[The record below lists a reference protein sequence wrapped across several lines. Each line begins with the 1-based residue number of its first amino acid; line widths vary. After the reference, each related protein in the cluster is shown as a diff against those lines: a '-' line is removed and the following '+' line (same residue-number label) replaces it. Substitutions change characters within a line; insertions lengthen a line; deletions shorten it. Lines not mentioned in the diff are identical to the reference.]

1 MAPATSRYGARMT
14 NRPGHLLG
22 RALFVAA
29 LACGAPGVHAQAQP
43 FACLGA
49 QEGDRFTAKPKAG
62 DAVQAVAI
70 GRSRRAVVFSNT
82 AYNEP
87 CDWLPFARELAAG
100 GYQVVLWKY
109 ASSGL
114 EQIGELSAVIAETR
128 RRGAEKVVLAGGS
141 RGGCLSMMTSSEPGV
156 EADGI
161 AILSCAAVFNR
172 RNPTETAPWA
182 AKVKVPLLHITGE
195 GDSIPTL
202 DEARKEFAAYP
213 IADKKLVIVPR
224 TGAHGDQL
232 LSAPDSAASTK
243 AELADFFQRVTR

>member
-1 MAPATSRYGARMT
+1 MT
-14 NRPGHLLG
+14 NRSGLLLR

-29 LACGAPGVHAQAQP
+29 LVCAVPSVHAQAQP

-49 QEGDRFTAKPKAG
+49 QEGERFTAKPKEG
-62 DAVQAVAI
+62 DAVQAVVI
-70 GRSRRAVVFSNT
+70 GRSKRAVVLSNT

-87 CDWLPFARELAAG
+87 CDWAPFARELATS

-141 RGGCLSMMTSSEPGV
+141 RGGCLSTMTSNEPGIEV
-156 EADGI
+156 NGI

-172 RNPTETAPWA
+172 RSPTETAPWA
-182 AKVKVPLLHITGE
+182 TKVKVPLLHITGE
-195 GDSIPTL
+195 GDNIPTL
-202 DEARKEFAAYP
+202 DEARKEFASYP
-213 IADKKLVIVPR
+213 ITDKKLVIVPR

-232 LSAPDSAASTK
+232 LSVPGSAASTK
-243 AELADFFQRVTR
+243 AELVDFFHRVTR

>member
-1 MAPATSRYGARMT
+1 MT
-14 NRPGHLLG
+14 NRPGHLL
-22 RALFVAA
+22 RHAFFVAA
-29 LACGAPGVHAQAQP
+29 LACGTPGVHAQAQP
-43 FACLGA
+43 FACLGQ
-49 QEGDRFTAKPKAG
+49 QEGDRFTARPKEG

-87 CDWLPFARELAAG
+87 CDWAPFARELAAA

-109 ASSGL
+109 AGSGL

-141 RGGCLSMMTSSEPGV
+141 RGGCLSMMTSSAPGV
-156 EADGI
+156 QVNGI

-172 RNPTETAPWA
+172 RDPTQTAPWA

-195 GDSIPTL
+195 GDNIPTL
-202 DEARKEFAAYP
+202 DEARNEFASYP
-213 IADKKLVIVPR
+213 VTDKKLVVVPR
-224 TGAHGDQL
+224 TGAHADQL
-232 LSAPDSAASTK
+232 LSVPDSAASTK
-243 AELADFFQRVTR
+243 AELVDFFQRVTR